1 MTQQTFIWRGTDAA
15 GREASGELQAPERR
29 FAEAKLRR
37 QGIAVTQVRRKARF
51 AFRSGKRVT
60 AADRASFTRQLATLL
75 RAGVPLL
82 QAFDII
88 GGGARPAV
96 ANVAYGLRNEVAAGA
111 ALSSALG
118 KFPSVFDP
126 LQRGLVRVAER
137 SGTLDAM
144 LERIASHQERGEA
157 VKRKV
162 KKALTYPALVILASV
177 GICAGLLVYV
187 VPQFETVF
195 AGAGAELPAFTRL
208 VIRCSELLQSAW
220 WMVLLVIAGFGVG
233 GVLLH
238 RRSPW
243 FRDALDRFSLRVPI
257 AGNILGKAAV
267 ARSIRALSTVAAAGV
282 PLVEALGSVADAA
295 GNVVHADALRRARD
309 EVATGNPLHLALG
322 RSGVFPAAVVQMV
335 AVGEQSGR
343 LDEMLAHVAEQF
355 EEQVN
360 DAVDN
365 LTTLIEPL
373 TMAMLGVLVG
383 GVVVAMYL
391 PVFQLGQVFG

>member
-220 WMVLLVIAGFGVG
+220 WMVLLVIVGFGVG

-238 RRSPW
+238 RRSPG

-257 AGNILGKAAV
+257 AGDILGKAAV

-282 PLVEALGSVADAA
+282 PLVEALGSVAAAA

>member
-1 MTQQTFIWRGTDAA
+1 MTQQTFVWRGTDAA

-37 QGIAVTQVRRKARF
+37 QGVAVAQVRRKGRF
-51 AFRSGKRVT
+51 SLGSGKRVRP
-60 AADRASFTRQLATLL
+60 ADRASFTRQLATLL

-96 ANVAYGLRNEVAAGA
+96 ANVACGLRNEVAAGA

-144 LERIASHQERGEA
+144 LERIASHQERAEA
-157 VKRKV
+157 IKRKV

-187 VPQFETVF
+187 VPQFEAVF

-220 WMVLLVIAGFGVG
+220 WMVLLAIAGFSVG
-233 GVLLH
+233 SVLLH

-243 FRDALDRFSLRVPI
+243 FREVLDRLSLRVPI

-267 ARSIRALSTVAAAGV
+267 ARSTRALSTVAAAGV

-309 EVATGNPLHLALG
+309 EVATGNPLHQALG